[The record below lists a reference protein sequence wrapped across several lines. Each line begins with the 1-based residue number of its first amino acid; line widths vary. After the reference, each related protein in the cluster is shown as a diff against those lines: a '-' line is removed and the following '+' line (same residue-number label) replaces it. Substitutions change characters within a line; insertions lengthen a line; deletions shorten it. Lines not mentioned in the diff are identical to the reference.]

1 MSEKA
6 QKEKERLIENKKSLA
21 MSEEDLNK
29 QEDKA
34 RVDLKAADG

>member
-1 MSEKA
+1 
-6 QKEKERLIENKKSLA
+6 

-34 RVDLKAADG
+34 REDLKAGDELLNDATTN